1 MRTQL
6 AFHLINKAVRTKK
19 SQVGKSV
26 ILLFLI
32 LIASSICLYSGYL
45 HNKHKNACRSANC
58 VSVKAIPLIELRHF
72 HDSVDDLWP
81 KWYSKL
87 FSRNEIMM
95 LNEIFLPTK
104 SQKNNQSC
112 QMTKP
117 LQVCQVIILELL
129 FSIK

>member
-1 MRTQL
+1 
-6 AFHLINKAVRTKK
+6 
-19 SQVGKSV
+19 
-26 ILLFLI
+26 
-32 LIASSICLYSGYL
+32 
-45 HNKHKNACRSANC
+45 

-117 LQVCQVIILELL
+117 PSSLPGYNIGFTFLNQIMGAYYGYALLVRLARRCYQSIIKVLG
-129 FSIK
+129 IKDGEYYCRVFFLS